1 MRLLIKNGFVTD
13 GIGIHTG
20 IRDIYIEGGVIK
32 QIGENL
38 SYQADRV
45 IDAEGLYVFPG
56 FVDAHCHLRDPG
68 YEYKEDIKSGTL
80 SAAYGGFTSVAC
92 MPNTNPVADNKAV
105 ITYIIDKAK
114 KEGVVHV
121 YPIGAITKGQK
132 GEVLA
137 DIGEMKEAGAVAISD
152 DGVPVA
158 SASLMRKAIQ
168 YASAFG
174 LTVISHCEDLSLKEN
189 GSMNEGYMSTVL
201 GLPGIPH
208 EAEEVMVARE
218 ILLSEGLG
226 IPVHIAHV
234 STKTSVTLIR
244 DAKKRGVRITCETC
258 PHYFSLTDEAVRGY
272 NTNAKVNPPLRTEED
287 RLAILE
293 GLADDTIDIIAT
305 DHAPHHIDEK
315 DVEFNLASN
324 GISGFETAFGL
335 CSEYLLK
342 TGVLSLER
350 FVSKIAVN
358 PARLLRIPKGT
369 LKEGS
374 AADITVCD
382 LKKET
387 IVDVRKFRSKGK
399 NYHYDGKRLQGAV
412 IYTVVD
418 GNVVVENRE

>member
-272 NTNAKVNPPLRTEED
+272 N
-287 RLAILE
+287 
-293 GLADDTIDIIAT
+293 IDIIAT

-369 LKEGS
+369 LKP
-374 AADITVCD
+374 
-382 LKKET
+382 LP
-387 IVDVRKFRSKGK
+387 RPHPQPLFRCR
-399 NYHYDGKRLQGAV
+399 YRLPHP
-412 IYTVVD
+412 
-418 GNVVVENRE
+418 NP

>member
-20 IRDIYIEGGVIK
+20 IRDIYIEGVVIK

-158 SASLMRKAIQ
+158 SASLMRKAIEKLHTNKTFYTELSNRFSNIPILMENESCFAA
-168 YASAFG
+168 YAEHTIARSGREGDNILIDINEGVGCGIIIDDNIYKGAWGIAGELGHMTIDMNGEHCECGNRGCLETLVSIPAILKRALKAAEEKKSGVFWELVQKKDLPLFDSFLKAYEDKDPVALETVLHAADCLAFG
-174 LTVISHCEDLSLKEN
+174 INNAVN
-189 GSMNEGYMSTVL
+189 
-201 GLPGIPH
+201 
-208 EAEEVMVARE
+208 
-218 ILLSEGLG
+218 LLD
-226 IPVHIAHV
+226 
-234 STKTSVTLIR
+234 IR
-244 DAKKRGVRITCETC
+244 QI
-258 PHYFSLTDEAVRGY
+258 
-272 NTNAKVNPPLRTEED
+272 
-287 RLAILE
+287 
-293 GLADDTIDIIAT
+293 
-305 DHAPHHIDEK
+305 
-315 DVEFNLASN
+315 
-324 GISGFETAFGL
+324 GISGRITKFGKL
-335 CSEYLLK
+335 FIDRVKQKVKSMSFDLYGDKIQVNYSVLGDDTVVLGGARYLLDNIY
-342 TGVLSLER
+342 R
-350 FVSKIAVN
+350 
-358 PARLLRIPKGT
+358 PKRDF
-369 LKEGS
+369 
-374 AADITVCD
+374 A
-382 LKKET
+382 
-387 IVDVRKFRSKGK
+387 
-399 NYHYDGKRLQGAV
+399 NQG
-412 IYTVVD
+412 I
-418 GNVVVENRE
+418 